1 MISKI
6 FNSVSNFMSNP
17 YVVVILTIITD
28 VYMAMD
34 DGIYSLGDA
43 VFYIII
49 MPLILMLF
57 FKCMPFM
64 IGFCIGLVIG
74 LVLIIYALVIMII
87 SFVFDINLYAK
98 SPILERW
105 GIESKLNIMFPKSN
119 IIFLDF
125 SHYRCIIDM

>member
-28 VYMAMD
+28 VYMVMEMD
-34 DGIYSLGDA
+34 SGIHSLGDV

-57 FKCMPFM
+57 FKCVPYM
-64 IGFCIGLVIG
+64 IAFGIGIVIGLVI
-74 LVLIIYALVIMII
+74 IILSWVIMII
-87 SFVFDINLYAK
+87 RFVFNL
-98 SPILERW
+98 
-105 GIESKLNIMFPKSN
+105 N
-119 IIFLDF
+119 
-125 SHYRCIIDM
+125 

>member
-28 VYMAMD
+28 VLYIVMD
-34 DGIYSLGDA
+34 DGIHSLGDA

-57 FKCMPFM
+57 FKCVPYM
-64 IGFCIGLVIG
+64 IAFGIGVVIG
-74 LVLIIYALVIMII
+74 LVFSIYSLVIKII
-87 SFVFDINLYAK
+87 RFVFDIN
-98 SPILERW
+98 
-105 GIESKLNIMFPKSN
+105 
-119 IIFLDF
+119 
-125 SHYRCIIDM
+125 

>member
-28 VYMAMD
+28 VFMVMNV
-34 DGIYSLGDA
+34 GIHSLGDA
-43 VFYIII
+43 VFYTII

-57 FKCMPFM
+57 FKCVPFA
-64 IGFCIGLVIG
+64 IGCCFGIVIGLVI
-74 LVLIIYALVIMII
+74 IIHALVIMII

-98 SPILERW
+98 SPILER
-105 GIESKLNIMFPKSN
+105 MR
-119 IIFLDF
+119 D
-125 SHYRCIIDM
+125 

>member
-6 FNSVSNFMSNP
+6 INSVSNFISNP

-28 VYMAMD
+28 VYMVMV
-34 DGIYSLGDA
+34 DGGINDFSDV

-57 FKCMPFM
+57 FKCVPFM
-64 IGFCIGLVIG
+64 IGFGIGIVIG
-74 LVLIIYALVIMII
+74 LVLIIHALVIMII

-98 SPILERW
+98 SPILER
-105 GIESKLNIMFPKSN
+105 MR
-119 IIFLDF
+119 D
-125 SHYRCIIDM
+125 

>member
-28 VYMAMD
+28 VFMVMD
-34 DGIYSLGDA
+34 DGIHSLGDI

-57 FKCMPFM
+57 FKCLPYM
-64 IGFCIGLVIG
+64 IGFGIGVVIGLVITI
-74 LVLIIYALVIMII
+74 LSWVIMII
-87 SFVFDINLYAK
+87 RFVFNL
-98 SPILERW
+98 
-105 GIESKLNIMFPKSN
+105 N
-119 IIFLDF
+119 
-125 SHYRCIIDM
+125 